1 MEIRENRIG
10 ILTYTIQVN
19 NQEGEVLEEATIDQ
33 PRTMLFGTGRL
44 LKSFD
49 EKLLGLR
56 SGDRFEFVLSP
67 DECFGAYQEELVMDL
82 PKTAFMIN
90 GQLKPEAL
98 EIGRTVPMVDSDG
111 NPFDGKV
118 ISVHTDTVR
127 MDFNHPLAG
136 KHLFTRALYCM
147 SEKLPK
153 KSLTHRL
160 QAVDVAPAATVV
172 AEVTE
177 GSNTTQMVDVDAD
190 VVIARTKH
198 THANVDVTKAMPKC
212 RPANADAEVEH
223 KLKTIGQ
230 KEA

>member
-136 KHLFTRALYCM
+136 KHLFTRG
-147 SEKLPK
+147 
-153 KSLTHRL
+153 
-160 QAVDVAPAATVV
+160 AVLHVREATEEELNPSASSCGCGSGSDSCCGGNGGQQHNSNGGCGCGCSDSPDEAHACECGCNESY
-172 AEVTE
+172 AEVQACE
-177 GSNTTQMVDVDAD
+177 CG
-190 VVIARTKH
+190 
-198 THANVDVTKAMPKC
+198 C
-212 RPANADAEVEH
+212 
-223 KLKTIGQ
+223 GG
-230 KEA
+230 